1 MKQTECT
8 SLFNSSRSCATQNGL
23 LQLLSFSSWTRGIS
37 LRRRSGVFLLPSASP
52 NTTVYSH
59 ILFFFF
65 LSLIFFA
72 GPQTYEDCSV
82 YIKEKF
88 MSLNENRE
96 KPIYAHFTCATDT
109 ENIIVVFNAVRD
121 IILSKTLKVI
131 GMPIWV
137 IISSLIYCNLFRLI
151 NFLSFR
157 HLREWCYCL
166 SCFAWWSP
174 VPANSPRCK

>member
-1 MKQTECT
+1 MHE
-8 SLFNSSRSCATQNGL
+8 S
-23 LQLLSFSSWTRGIS
+23 LQLFKELCNTKWFAATAFILFLNKRDIFEEKIRRVPLTVCFPEYNGI
-37 LRRRSGVFLLPSASP
+37 FP
-52 NTTVYSH
+52 

-131 GMPIWV
+131 GMPI
-137 IISSLIYCNLFRLI
+137 
-151 NFLSFR
+151 
-157 HLREWCYCL
+157 
-166 SCFAWWSP
+166 
-174 VPANSPRCK
+174 